1 MAEAL
6 SIDRNICTLG
16 FVNQGVILK
25 DSADAS
31 DASCVPKYVLK
42 MTTKIGKKSSDEP
55 LLLYFSNDGGAS
67 FYNADDPRVATRVA
81 TDDEIHS
88 RRVQDCITN
97 EASCIPDGE
106 ECGSSCDDHLIQK
119 VGDCCSG
126 VSHFAF
132 VSCSSLMCLL
142 SLEHRLW
149 IL

>member
-1 MAEAL
+1 M
-6 SIDRNICTLG
+6 
-16 FVNQGVILK
+16 
-25 DSADAS
+25 
-31 DASCVPKYVLK
+31 PKYVLK

-142 SLEHRLW
+142 SLFSSEREVRSGPRIPVDDKTRLAR
-149 IL
+149 LPPLKRAVDF